1 MGESSPLFFDNMN
14 ANTIVSIIVGVILIS
29 TILVPFITITNDD
42 NELDVLI
49 ITGQSNAGYRESKNY
64 RVDPEVATE
73 LLSES
78 GSLYYY
84 GTSTSPATYEIIGS
98 PTYDSTWESYSIQP
112 MCKDGKYVIG
122 GLEAPIGIGI
132 HNRTNNDVLV
142 LNVAVSSATISW
154 LDPDGVWG
162 TFAYGLITHALDL
175 VEDRYDSINKLGWAC
190 LQGESN
196 SSTDVDVYKTDFMS
210 MANFFADL
218 GFKNGYI
225 VPPMDSLGGNSI
237 IAQYELAE
245 TYDYLK
251 IVTSVQNT
259 FTTENGLLYGDKIH
273 YTERGRIII
282 GEKIV
287 DAIDYP
293 NSFDYSSI
301 RVILNILPIL
311 ATILLIVG
319 IGYEFKVKRS

>member
-1 MGESSPLFFDNMN
+1 MN
-14 ANTIVSIIVGVILIS
+14 SDTILSLVVGILLVV
-29 TILVPFITITNDD
+29 TVLVPFVTIANDD
-42 NELDVLI
+42 EELDVLI
-49 ITGQSNAGYRESKNY
+49 ITGQSNAGYRESVNY
-64 RVDPEVATE
+64 RVDPEVATD
-73 LLSES
+73 LLPES
-78 GSLYYY
+78 SSLYYY
-84 GTSTSPATYEIIGS
+84 GTPTSPATYEIIGS
-98 PTYDSTWESYSIQP
+98 PTYDTTWESYSIQP

-175 VEDRYDSINKLGWAC
+175 VDDRYDSINKLGWTC

-196 SSTDVDVYKTDFMS
+196 SSTDIDVYKTDFMK

-245 TYDYLK
+245 THNYLK
-251 IVTSVQNT
+251 IVTTVQNT
-259 FTTENGLLYGDKIH
+259 FTTENGLLWGDKIH

-287 DAIDYP
+287 DAINYP
-293 NSFDYSSI
+293 ISFDYSSI
-301 RVILNILPIL
+301 RTILNVLPIFV
-311 ATILLIVG
+311 TISLIIG
-319 IGYEFKVKRS
+319 IGYELRIRRS